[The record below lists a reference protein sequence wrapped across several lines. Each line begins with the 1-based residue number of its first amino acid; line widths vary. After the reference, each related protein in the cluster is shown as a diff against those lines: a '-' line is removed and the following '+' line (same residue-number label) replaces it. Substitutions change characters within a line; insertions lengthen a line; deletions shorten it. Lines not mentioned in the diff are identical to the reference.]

1 MESERSTI
9 VLPDLDATTAGQEI
23 VASNIR
29 AMEAIYFAAMLEEIR
44 VFQVVDRLVELFQ
57 KGLLPI
63 GQGRAAN
70 GLFKYW
76 KEAPFRISE
85 TERNNLYAR
94 VLGFPG
100 GDGSGNG
107 SPNREF
113 NDLWL
118 RFVSEVS
125 SFARQHSPADQ
136 ERAEVIQAVS
146 QEQLKKHA
154 RDLAGNL
161 SLYGYGWAYF
171 ASRELQKQING
182 VIRLLSDPEI
192 ESVYGARD
200 MWQVISHVSQ
210 LELGGA
216 RNTVRYRTLATS
228 GAIIIAWLAK
238 NSKKLS
244 DSTRGSILATGK
256 IGARGSRRTGSGLA
270 TNPSDSDLVKACN
283 DWLAV
288 SSVPGD
294 LRT

>member
-1 MESERSTI
+1 M
-9 VLPDLDATTAGQEI
+9 VLPDLDTTTAGQEI
-23 VASNIR
+23 VADNIR
-29 AMEAIYFAAMLEEIR
+29 AMEQIYFAAMLEEIR
-44 VFQVVDRLVELFQ
+44 AFQVVDRLVDLFQ
-57 KGLLPI
+57 KGLLPV

-76 KEAPFRISE
+76 KEAQFRISE
-85 TERNNLYAR
+85 IERSNLYAR

-100 GDGSGNG
+100 GDGNG
-107 SPNREF
+107 SANREF
-113 NDLWL
+113 SKLWL

-125 SFARQHSPADQ
+125 SFAREHSGADQ
-136 ERAEVIQAVS
+136 ERAEVIQVVS
-146 QEQLKKHA
+146 QEELKKDA

-171 ASRELQKQING
+171 ASRELQKQIND

-200 MWQVISHVSQ
+200 MWQVISQVSQ

-216 RNTVRYRTLATS
+216 RNRVRYRTLATS

-244 DSTRGSILATGK
+244 DTTRRSILATGK
-256 IGARGSRRTGSGLA
+256 IGARGSRRTTCGLVA
-270 TNPSDSDLVKACN
+270 NPSDSDLVNACN

-288 SSVPGD
+288 SGVPED
-294 LRT
+294 LMT